1 MERVRTLVRVLVV
14 VTLITVLALAVT
26 ACSGGDSDTV
36 EPSGSDSGGST
47 TATDATSGEDPTVAL
62 IETKCSMCHST
73 DRVWAATQTR
83 EEWVTTIDRMK
94 TNGLV
99 LTEGEYDEIVEY
111 LSTQ

>member
-1 MERVRTLVRVLVV
+1 MERVRTLARVLLV
-14 VTLITVLALAVT
+14 VTLIAVLALAVT

-36 EPSGSDSGGST
+36 EPTGSDSGGST
-47 TATDATSGEDPTVAL
+47 TATDTSSGEDPTVAL

-73 DRVWAATQTR
+73 DRVWAATKTR
-83 EEWVTTIDRMK
+83 DEWVATVDRMK

-99 LTEGEYDEIVEY
+99 VTDSEYDEIVEY